1 LLKLYVAE
9 PESST
14 VKAAAQNASLVYAY
28 AIAYAEVRAG
38 FAKAVRMQRL
48 SLSELKIQRGFFES
62 DWRNMEIIAA
72 TDAIIRRAGDLAEQF
87 GLRGCE
93 NVHLAAAEAVWRNA
107 PGVDFR
113 FLVFDGDLVEAA
125 RILKIPLFG

>member
-1 LLKLYVAE
+1 LKLYVAE

-14 VKAAAQNASLVYAY
+14 VKAAAQKASLVCAHI
-28 AIAYAEVRAG
+28 IAYAEVRAG

-62 DWRNMEIIAA
+62 DWKNMEVIAA

-87 GLRGCE
+87 GLRGYDS
-93 NVHLAAAEAVWRNA
+93 VHLAAVEAVWLTA

-113 FLVFDGDLVEAA
+113 FLAFDGELAEAA